1 MAPDKIEN
9 SKMKPERHFYPIHI
23 DDILRGEMVG
33 EREERNKR
41 DIEEMRKIGGRQGGR
56 QGEREEGG
64 R

>member
-1 MAPDKIEN
+1 
-9 SKMKPERHFYPIHI
+9 MKPERHFYPIHI